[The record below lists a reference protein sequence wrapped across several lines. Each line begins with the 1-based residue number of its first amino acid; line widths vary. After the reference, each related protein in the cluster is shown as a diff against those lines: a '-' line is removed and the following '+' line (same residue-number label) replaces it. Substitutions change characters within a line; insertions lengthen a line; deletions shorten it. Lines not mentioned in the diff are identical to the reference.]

1 MCPGDFVTDVMTT
14 RTQRAG
20 AAALALLAACTGR
33 FDGDAQPGPDRP
45 GGATGGGSSGSMGA
59 GGAAGRGGA
68 PAATTCQAMADP
80 GPTPL
85 FRLSTLQ
92 YRNTVRDLL
101 AGSGVGMV
109 TDELSEPLA
118 AIPDDSTVGFR
129 GMDNRVSADHVG
141 GAFRVATAA
150 ADAITGRPER
160 LSAFAGACALAAP
173 LAPKCLDDFLA
184 SFGRR
189 ALRRP
194 LTADELAGYRTLND
208 GQRAP
213 AEVIRA
219 VTVLLMTSPRF
230 LNHLELEGTPVGGR
244 EDLLALTSY
253 EIAARLSYTF
263 WQSMPDE
270 ALLAAAAATGPDALT
285 GDAGFAR
292 QLDRVFADPRTR
304 QTIWQFWSEWL
315 RLESFTGFATGRPAW
330 KALAAGEA
338 LAPEAYGEMVQ
349 ELRDL
354 TEMFTWQRKS
364 TLGELLATD
373 LSVTRSPGLAHLYQV
388 APFAGSGDFPHLA
401 DRAGLLQRA
410 ALLVGTLETTNPFH
424 RGSLVRRALLC
435 DPLPRPDPNS
445 LPPGSL
451 DPPPPSAVETTRQR
465 FARKTENALCHGCHA
480 QFNDIGFVLESFDA
494 LGRFRTTEKVFDE
507 KNGML
512 LAELPIDATATAR
525 IQLDDDRPVA
535 GPAELNRRIAESKK
549 VEACLAANYFRYV
562 LRRDEGAQTSDGCVI
577 DDLAAAFDQP
587 GVGLDE
593 VWKRIAKTPAF
604 RRRKVAP

>member
-1 MCPGDFVTDVMTT
+1 MAT
-14 RTQRAG
+14 RTQSVS
-20 AAALALLAACTGR
+20 AALGVLLLTACTGR
-33 FDGDAQPGPDRP
+33 FDGSSNAVPEGSGGTMAGNGAPAAG
-45 GGATGGGSSGSMGA
+45 GGAAGGRGGA
-59 GGAAGRGGA
+59 GGAGGVTA
-68 PAATTCQAMADP
+68 MPVCQATADP

-85 FRLSTLQ
+85 FRLSTVQ

-101 AGSGVGMV
+101 AMSGVAVV
-109 TDELSEPLA
+109 TDELKEPLA
-118 AIPDDSTVGFR
+118 AIPEDSTVSFR
-129 GMDNRVSADHVG
+129 GMDNRISADHVA
-141 GAFRVATAA
+141 GAFQVATAA

-160 LSAFAGACALAAP
+160 LAAFAGACAMTAP

-194 LTADELAGYRTLND
+194 LAADELTSYRSLND
-208 GQRAP
+208 GARSP
-213 AEVIRA
+213 AEVFRA
-219 VTVLLMTSPRF
+219 ATVLFMTSPRF
-230 LNHLELEGTPVGGR
+230 LNHLELEGTPVSGR

-253 EIAARLSYTF
+253 EIASRLSYTF

-270 ALLAAAAATGPDALT
+270 ALLAAAAATGADALT
-285 GDAGFAR
+285 ADAGFGR

-304 QTIWQFWSEWL
+304 QTIWQFWNEWL
-315 RLESFTGFATGRPAW
+315 RLESFTGFASSRPAW
-330 KALAAGEA
+330 KSLAAGES

-354 TEMFTWQRKS
+354 TELFTWQRKS
-364 TLGELLATD
+364 ALRDLLQTD

-388 APFAGSGDFPHLA
+388 APWTGGGDFPRLT
-401 DRAGLLQRA
+401 DGRAGLLQRA

-424 RGSLVRRALLC
+424 RGSLVRRAILC

-465 FARKTENALCHGCHA
+465 YARKTENALCNTCHS

-512 LAELPIDATATAR
+512 LAELPIDARAVAR
-525 IQLDDDRPVA
+525 VELDDSRPVA
-535 GPAELNRRIAESKK
+535 GPAELNQRIAESKK

-562 LRRDEGAQTSDGCVI
+562 LRRDEGAASSDGCVI
-577 DDLAAAFDQP
+577 ADLAAALAQP
-587 GVGLDE
+587 EVGLAE
-593 VWKRIAKTPAF
+593 VWKRIATTPAF

>member
-1 MCPGDFVTDVMTT
+1 MGSATH
-14 RTQRAG
+14 R
-20 AAALALLAACTGR
+20 AAALLLVAACTGR
-33 FDGDAQPGPDRP
+33 FEGSPHDPGSGGMVVPGAGGGPAGSAGGSSSP
-45 GGATGGGSSGSMGA
+45 GGAGGSG
-59 GGAAGRGGA
+59 
-68 PAATTCQAMADP
+68 PAKPVCQATADP

-101 AGSGVGMV
+101 AASGVGMV
-109 TDELSEPLA
+109 ADELKEPLG
-118 AIPDDSTVGFR
+118 AIPDDSTVSFR
-129 GMDNRVSADHVG
+129 GLDNRITADHVAG
-141 GAFRVATAA
+141 TFRVATAA
-150 ADAITGRPER
+150 ADAITSRPER
-160 LSAFAGACALAAP
+160 LSAFAGPCALTAP

-184 SFGRR
+184 GFGRR
-189 ALRRP
+189 ASRRP
-194 LTADELAGYRTLND
+194 LGAEELASYRALND

-213 AEVIRA
+213 AEVFRA

-230 LNHLELEGTPVGGR
+230 LNHLELDGTPLGGR
-244 EDLLALTSY
+244 EDLLALSAF
-253 EIAARLSYTF
+253 EIASRLSYTF

-285 GDAGFAR
+285 SDAGFAR

-315 RLESFTGFATGRPAW
+315 RLEAFTGFASARPAW
-330 KALAAGEA
+330 KALAAGET
-338 LAPEAYGEMVQ
+338 LPPEAYADMVQ

-354 TEMFTWQRKS
+354 TELFTWQRKS
-364 TLGELLATD
+364 ALGDLLASD
-373 LSVTRSPGLAHLYQV
+373 LSVTRSPGLAHLYRV
-388 APFAGSGDFPHLA
+388 APWTGSGEYPRLA

-410 ALLVGTLETTNPFH
+410 ALLVGSLETTNPFH

-465 FARKTENALCHGCHA
+465 YARKTENALCHACHA
-480 QFNDIGFVLESFDA
+480 QFNDIGFVLEAFDA
-494 LGRFRTTEKVFDE
+494 LGRSRTTEKVFDE

-512 LAELPIDATATAR
+512 QAELPIDAVATAR
-525 IQLDDDRPVA
+525 VDLDDERPVS

-549 VEACLAANYFRYV
+549 VEACLASNYFRYV
-562 LRRDEGAQTSDGCVI
+562 LRRDEGAQSSDGCVV
-577 DDLAAAFDQP
+577 DELAAALADP
-587 GVGLDE
+587 AAGLDG
-593 VWKRIAKTPAF
+593 VWKRIAQTPAF